1 MRDNCESNILC
12 ADADRGRAV
21 DRDAHALR
29 FSLPKCLRHQ
39 YVRYLR
45 RSDSERVC
53 AERTVSR
60 CMAVATHNK
69 QPGQGQALL
78 GTDDMHD
85 ALARITQTE
94 QSYAAFSYNC

>member
-1 MRDNCESNILC
+1 MLNRHAPFHGQGTYCAAAEFDRLTLRSISADMRDNCESNILC

-60 CMAVATHNK
+60 CMAVATDNK
-69 QPGQGQALL
+69 QPG
-78 GTDDMHD
+78 
-85 ALARITQTE
+85 
-94 QSYAAFSYNC
+94 